1 MSGPPSSRSPLRSA
15 RGAVSWVTLLLFV
28 FAVGA
33 AYLGWVWVPLYLD
46 NYAVKQAVKA
56 TMNQAIKNP
65 DDAALV
71 RGLCQKIRGIRMVD
85 GVDNLGRTVPV
96 PAVAVDEQQVSWTRD
111 TDARMVKVTI
121 EYEREVVYPFI
132 DRTTTKTFVIEDSS
146 DISPVK
152 W

>member
-1 MSGPPSSRSPLRSA
+1 M
-15 RGAVSWVTLLLFV
+15 VSWITMLGFV
-28 FAVGA
+28 SAVA
-33 AYLGWVWVPLYLD
+33 AVYLGWVWVPLYLD
-46 NYAVKQAVKA
+46 NYTVHQAVRA
-56 TMNQAIKNP
+56 TMNQAIKDT

-71 RGLCQKIRGIRMVD
+71 RRLCEKIRGIRMVD
-85 GVDNLGRTVPV
+85 GVDAWGRKVPV
-96 PAVAVDEQQVSWTRD
+96 PAVMVEEQQVSWTRD
-111 TDARMVKVTI
+111 TVGSPPTVRIAF